1 MLKYDN
7 QWKPN
12 SCTVRLTNETLE
24 YEKQWL
30 EKLTGC
36 AYGWQTLEYEKQR
49 KTNRLN
55 STVDECW
62 NLKNNEQ
69 QTGWRW
75 LEYEKQWFEKTEKL
89 HSTVYRR
96 WNMKSKEVA
105 HTADERWNMR
115 NRLNSTVGGGWNI
128 NNEKQTGCTVRLT
141 EVGIW
146 ATGWTVR
153 LTAVGIW
160 ETITWKT
167 NRLHSTVYGRWNM
180 KNNKKTKQVKL
191 RCMDVGIWETI
202 KKQKQVKQY
211 GVWTLEYEKQFKKTI
226 KKKPRLNST
235 VYGRWNMRNKK
246 TKTG

>member
-1 MLKYDN
+1 MT
-7 QWKPN
+7 W
-12 SCTVRLTNETLE
+12 
-24 YEKQWL
+24 
-30 EKLTGC
+30 
-36 AYGWQTLEYEKQR
+36 
-49 KTNRLN
+49 KTNRLRIRLTN
-55 STVDECW
+55 VGIWETT
-62 NLKNNEQ
+62 KNKQVEQ
-69 QTGWRW
+69 YGWRT
-75 LEYEKQWFEKTEKL
+75 LESEKQWKANRLTVVGIWETMIWKTEKL

-167 NRLHSTVYGRWNM
+167 NRLHSTVYGCWNMRNIKNKNRLNSTVYGRWNM
-180 KNNKKTKQVKL
+180 RNNKK
-191 RCMDVGIWETI
+191 
-202 KKQKQVKQY
+202 KKKKVKQY
-211 GVWTLEYEKQFKKTI
+211 GVWTLEYEKQ
-226 KKKPRLNST
+226 
-235 VYGRWNMRNKK
+235 
-246 TKTG
+246 